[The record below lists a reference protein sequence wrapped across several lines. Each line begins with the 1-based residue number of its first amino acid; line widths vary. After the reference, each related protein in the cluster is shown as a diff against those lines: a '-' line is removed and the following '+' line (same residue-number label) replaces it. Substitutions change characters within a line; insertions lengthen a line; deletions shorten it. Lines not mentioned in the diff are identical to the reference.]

1 MVRSKWSAYFS
12 LKFFPSLSM
21 QTVPLQTTE
30 DFQREDALPS
40 LKQSEVIR
48 IHLALHASCLSF
60 TSISFTCL
68 QRASNSGKKF
78 KCTFAKWLHTCNSKA
93 RHHEGG
99 KRSQGTSAQ
108 SLQSTR
114 NVYFLSLYKSSLG
127 FVLNLERNNQ
137 RQINCL
143 NPQNSS
149 NYII

>member
-1 MVRSKWSAYFS
+1 MVRSKWSTYFS
-12 LKFFPSLSM
+12 LKLLPSLSM

-30 DFQREDALPS
+30 EFQREDALPS

-48 IHLALHASCLSF
+48 IRFSPHDSWLSF

-68 QRASNSGKKF
+68 QQASNSGKKF

-99 KRSQGTSAQ
+99 KRSLCSQ

-127 FVLNLERNNQ
+127 FVLNLERNN
-137 RQINCL
+137 
-143 NPQNSS
+143 
-149 NYII
+149 